1 LLVFFTIAMKKKN
14 PQNLWAMPT
23 ALTTNL
29 FILSRTAK
37 HVNHCI
43 KKPLAFRLTKMLYKP
58 RIGKKHIKTEK
69 QK

>member
-1 LLVFFTIAMKKKN
+1 
-14 PQNLWAMPT
+14 MPT

-37 HVNHCI
+37 HVNHCV